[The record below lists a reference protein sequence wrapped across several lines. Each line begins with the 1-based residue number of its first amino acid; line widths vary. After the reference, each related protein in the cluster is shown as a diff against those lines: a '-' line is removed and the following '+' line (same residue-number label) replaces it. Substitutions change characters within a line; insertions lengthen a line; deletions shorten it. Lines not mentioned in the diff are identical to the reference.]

1 MRGGALP
8 PALLCAAFGLALAFA
23 PRRIFPFAIGLLIA
37 AAVAASFLTFAPSWR
52 DGVFLGCWVSVVLAA
67 LSVHLPGRIGAR
79 TTLLLALDCGFWA
92 GAVIAAA
99 GARTDLLKALPF
111 TLLCLPGAWLVSTK
125 RGIAVKVV
133 TSWLIAVSILSA
145 ALPLVPTP
153 GYKPDHMD

>member
-23 PRRIFPFAIGLLIA
+23 PRRIAPYALAILILA
-37 AAVAASFLTFAPSWR
+37 ALAASFLIFPSSWQ
-52 DGVFLGCWVSVVLAA
+52 DGVFLGCWISVVLIA
-67 LSVHLPGRIGAR
+67 LSVHVPRGIGPR
-79 TTLLLALDCGFWA
+79 LTLILALDCGFWV

-99 GARTDLLKALPF
+99 GAKTDLLKALPLA
-111 TLLCLPGAWLVSTK
+111 LLCLPGAWFVSTK
-125 RGIAVKVV
+125 RGIAIKVA
-133 TSWLIAVSILSA
+133 TSWLIAIAILSA